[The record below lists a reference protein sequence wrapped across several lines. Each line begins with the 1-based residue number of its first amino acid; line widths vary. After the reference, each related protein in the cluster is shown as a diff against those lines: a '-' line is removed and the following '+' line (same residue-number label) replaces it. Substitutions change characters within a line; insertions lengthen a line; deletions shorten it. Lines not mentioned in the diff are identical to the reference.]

1 MSTPIQSFKRSLESG
16 GMGALAFFIFSGSAM
31 LGFLLLTVHNR
42 TQINFSSLNDFSLTG
57 IQNQLLPLLAASFL
71 GYLSMRL
78 ARRFSVSTNN
88 TYILGLGTQIAYQS
102 FPNNLWF
109 YWKTYPAAWWVLFL
123 AIFWTLEESPESDK
137 RKQNYFSWIKVLV
150 LTGMYW
156 ADETATLFLIIFKS
170 MVSSGKSTEV
180 SKWTSFFLNAKFPLG
195 LGGAFIVG
203 KYILIYM
210 SIIAPASLSGEL
222 FLQAYCDDGIRGL
235 MFKSLPPQFP
245 GWNILLVSGVI
256 SIIAVLTFVKKKEQ
270 QFFHLAILLSAVA
283 AFLFSK
289 IVFSEIFHSHGI
301 YDTYL
306 AFPLFLALFTLLP
319 AWLET
324 WNGHSGIFV
333 LIATAVAFCTTF
345 VQLRNYAVLYPIPG
359 PLFYDTCL
367 SGPLFH

>member
-1 MSTPIQSFKRSLESG
+1 MSNPIQNFKSSLESG

-42 TQINFSSLNDFSLTG
+42 PHINYSSLNDFSLPG
-57 IQNQLLPLLAASFL
+57 IHNQILPLLAASFL

-88 TYILGLGTQIAYQS
+88 AYVLGLGTQMAYQS

-123 AIFWTLEESPESDK
+123 AIFWTMEENPESDEVE
-137 RKQNYFSWIKVLV
+137 QNSFFWIKALV

-156 ADETATLFLIIFKS
+156 VDATATFFLIIFKS
-170 MVSSGKSTEV
+170 MVFYRNSTEV

-195 LGGAFIVG
+195 LGGAVVAG
-203 KYILIYM
+203 KFILIYM
-210 SIIAPASLSGEL
+210 GINAPAGLSGEF
-222 FLQAYCDDGIRGL
+222 FLQAYCNDGIRGL
-235 MFKSLPPQFP
+235 TSQSLPPQLP
-245 GWNILLVSGVI
+245 GWNILLASGII
-256 SIIAVLTFVKKKEQ
+256 SIIAVLAFVRKKEQ
-270 QFFHLAILLSAVA
+270 QFFHMAFLLSGVA

-289 IVFSEIFHSHGI
+289 IVFPEIFHSHGI

-333 LIATAVAFCTTF
+333 LIAITVAFCTTF
-345 VQLRNYAVLYPIPG
+345 IQLRNYAVLYPIPG
-359 PLFYDTCL
+359 PHFSDTCL
-367 SGPLFH
+367 PGLFFH